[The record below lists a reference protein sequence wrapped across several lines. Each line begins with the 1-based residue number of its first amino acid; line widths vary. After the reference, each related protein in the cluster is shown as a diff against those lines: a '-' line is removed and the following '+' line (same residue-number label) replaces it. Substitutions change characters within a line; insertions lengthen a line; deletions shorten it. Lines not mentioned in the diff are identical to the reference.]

1 MSVALSVDIHA
12 KVETVVCKA
21 IRRSLPVIASEA
33 KQSIERHVGKRA
45 LRKKAGLLRGACHRA
60 VLRADPLARN
70 DGGTHLR
77 GLAARFA
84 RGFSGSFR
92 PLQSEGAGNA
102 GRPMRPIAARAMVV
116 VERTRVSQVT
126 PAKHPAF
133 PAQWFYGLLRAL
145 PGDRAFLSPSSAK
158 TCFRELDASVE
169 ASGPHDF
176 AVRIQ
181 RCSSKAPLA
190 STASRPAFVTIA
202 SRPSVGRDGGGY
214 KTDLGPAAST
224 ISEIQKYYFGGRQ
237 IRPATGSRRDQSPP
251 SAVQS
256 PNL

>member
-60 VLRADPLARN
+60 ALRADPLARN

-77 GLAARFA
+77 DLAARFA

-145 PGDRAFLSPSSAK
+145 PGDRAFLSPSPLRSLLL
-158 TCFRELDASVE
+158 TSLTPASRRQNHTTSPS
-169 ASGPHDF
+169 ASGALVSSAIRVHRILSR
-176 AVRIQ
+176 VRDDLEP
-181 RCSSKAPLA
+181 PLCG
-190 STASRPAFVTIA
+190 T
-202 SRPSVGRDGGGY
+202 GRE
-214 KTDLGPAAST
+214 KL
-224 ISEIQKYYFGGRQ
+224 
-237 IRPATGSRRDQSPP
+237 
-251 SAVQS
+251 
-256 PNL
+256 

>member
-126 PAKHPAF
+126 PESSGIPRAMV
-133 PAQWFYGLLRAL
+133 YGLCRTL
-145 PGDRAFLSPSSAK
+145 PGDRAFLSPSPAK
-158 TCFRELDASVE
+158 TCFANLTP
-169 ASGPHDF
+169 ASGRQDHTSLPSASRIARPARTQRPPHPAPRF
-176 AVRIQ
+176 VTLRN
-181 RCSSKAPLA
+181 APLGNG
-190 STASRPAFVTIA
+190 TAA
-202 SRPSVGRDGGGY
+202 D
-214 KTDLGPAAST
+214 
-224 ISEIQKYYFGGRQ
+224 
-237 IRPATGSRRDQSPP
+237 IR
-251 SAVQS
+251 
-256 PNL
+256 